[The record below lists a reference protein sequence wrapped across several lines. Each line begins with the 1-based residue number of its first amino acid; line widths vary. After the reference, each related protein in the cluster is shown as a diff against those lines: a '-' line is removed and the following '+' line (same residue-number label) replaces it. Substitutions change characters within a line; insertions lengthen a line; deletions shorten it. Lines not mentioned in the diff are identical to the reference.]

1 MAYGS
6 TPEERNILEM
16 VKMLREDDGL
26 TWEEVSTSLNDKGYQ
41 NTHGRPW
48 RKDAVRKL
56 HNENIRE
63 SVANLVSTRDDVDE
77 RMRLS
82 LAVLE
87 IAACGSSP
95 KAKEA
100 RACLDAYKVARKEGL
115 DVQEAT
121 KLVAS
126 YVRDARR
133 FDLDILE
140 APDFVLT
147 VIQQA
152 REGDSKEAK

>member
-1 MAYGS
+1 MP
-6 TPEERNILEM
+6 T
-16 VKMLREDDGL
+16 
-26 TWEEVSTSLNDKGYQ
+26 
-41 NTHGRPW
+41 
-48 RKDAVRKL
+48 RKDAVRKMY
-56 HNENIRE
+56 HTNIRKWAAPRTVL

-100 RACLDAYKVARKEGL
+100 RACLDAFLVARDAGL

-121 KLVAS
+121 KLVS
-126 YVRDARR
+126 CYVREARR

-140 APDFVLT
+140 APSFVST
-147 VIQQA
+147 VIQQV
-152 REGDSKEAK
+152 RDDDSKEGE